1 VELGDDMTTTFT
13 GFCGIE
19 GCGSPVDWA
28 IGPGLCHSDYEA
40 WRGHQR
46 WEARAGVPI
55 STIEE
60 WLEAEKLEVH
70 NGD

>member
-1 VELGDDMTTTFT
+1 MGTEAFT

-19 GCGSPVDWA
+19 GCTAPVDWA
-28 IGPGLCHSDYEA
+28 LGPGLCHSDYEA

-46 WEARAGVPI
+46 WEAEEEHPV

-60 WLEAEKLEVH
+60 WVEALEVSH
-70 NGD
+70 GN